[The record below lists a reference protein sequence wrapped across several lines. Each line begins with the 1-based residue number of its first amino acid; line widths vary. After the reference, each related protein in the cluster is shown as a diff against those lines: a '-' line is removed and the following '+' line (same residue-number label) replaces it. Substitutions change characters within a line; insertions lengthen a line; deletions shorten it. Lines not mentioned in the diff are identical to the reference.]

1 MLRLL
6 LFLPIILGCSKKSTA
21 PGIVQPPPVI
31 ITPPPPPPANSN
43 LNILYIGNSLTQV
56 NDLPSMVTQIS
67 AWDSVNITYKD
78 MSVGGYALEDHLND
92 GKIKTEIA
100 TGIYDYVVLQQGPSS
115 LPASQA
121 NLLEYVGK
129 IKTLCNATKSKVCVY
144 MVWPEK
150 VRISFLNDVI
160 YSYTQAAAQTQSLL
174 APGGLAWKYAW
185 TTDATLPLYGP
196 DEFHPSVM
204 GSFLAAL
211 AVYGAIRQKKDF
223 SFLTHPNLPWKTAIS
238 EVQLTILKQAASKA
252 L

>member
-6 LFLPIILGCSKKSTA
+6 LFIPLILGCDKTPTT
-21 PGIVQPPPVI
+21 PGIVQPLPVI
-31 ITPPPPPPANSN
+31 ITSPPPSANSN

-56 NDLPSMVTQIS
+56 NDLPAMVTQIGGQ
-67 AWDSVNITYKD
+67 DSVNITYKD

-100 TGIYDYVVLQQGPSS
+100 SGIYDYVVLQQGPSS

-129 IKTLCNATKSKVCVY
+129 IKVLCNSIKSKVCVY

-160 YSYTQAAAQTQSLL
+160 YSYTQAATQTQSYL
-174 APGGLAWKYAW
+174 APGGLAWKYVWAS
-185 TTDATLPLYGP
+185 DATLPLYGP

-204 GSFLAAL
+204 GSYLAAL
-211 AVYGAIRQKKDF
+211 TVYGAVRQKKDF
-223 SFLTHPNLPWKTAIS
+223 TFLTYQNLPWKTSIQS
-238 EVQLTILKQAASKA
+238 HN
-252 L
+252 